1 MANRM
6 IAEMPSRNSSTTNG
20 GIVRMSASLAT
31 YIPPQIAEE
40 SASAKDPCVLAFT
53 AGQSSVYGLAIGARS
68 AGLSQSEWPTLVA
81 QDDGDCDT

>member
-1 MANRM
+1 MANRI

-40 SASAKDPCVLAFT
+40 SASAKNPCVLAFT
-53 AGQSSVYGLAIGARS
+53 AGQSSVCALASGARS
-68 AGLSQSEWPTLVA
+68 VGLSQSEWQTLA
-81 QDDGDCDT
+81 MKDDGGCDS